1 MLPTI
6 RPLVCSLSRVVFCT
20 QTITDYYG
28 EDGGWPHISSS
39 FGQFDLA
46 GFAKPQAEWWRAWWL
61 YNLTET
67 DPGRSPVVLPS
78 GRTFGVQI
86 VEEWAPD
93 AWGNTPSQIHVYTS
107 APSVHLQV
115 TPNGGSKSTA
125 LGQSPVSK
133 YGYATFNISDFQPG
147 TLEAFAIDHTG
158 KRTGDSNVRCTA
170 GKPSALRVTLDAP
183 VQTTGT
189 GEALYADGSD
199 VALVRAVLVDEYG
212 CKCSMASHNTTFEI
226 EQGPAYVWG
235 VANGD
240 PSSHEPN
247 AASWR
252 SLYHGMS
259 RAAVR
264 VTVDAR
270 PASLQWID

>member
-1 MLPTI
+1 M
-6 RPLVCSLSRVVFCT
+6 VV
-20 QTITDYYG
+20 
-28 EDGGWPHISSS
+28 
-39 FGQFDLA
+39 
-46 GFAKPQAEWWRAWWL
+46 
-61 YNLTET
+61 
-67 DPGRSPVVLPS
+67 PS

-93 AWGNTPSQIHVYTS
+93 AWGNAPSKIHVYTS
-107 APSVHLQV
+107 APTVHLQL
-115 TPNGGSKSTA
+115 TPNGASKSTA
-125 LGQSPVSK
+125 LGQSSVSK

-212 CKCSMASHNTTFEI
+212 CKCSMASHNTTFDI

-264 VTVDAR
+264 VQVDAR
-270 PASLQWID
+270 PASLQWVDQIDKEQTPGGVRARQLQADDRQIVVKAAVPELGIEGKVVIYLSEDEKYSPLAAAVGSKPFVDAFADNSFV